1 MLTDNEIKV
10 LKHINKR
17 GYIPSLTLKEIFN
30 TPKGKMALTKQN
42 FPNIRHKLRSFMTAE
57 RHGMYRGGFQWF
69 SAVEW
74 KNGDCDL
81 RKFLKKELTPAPSGG

>member
-1 MLTDNEIKV
+1 MLTDNEVEI
-10 LKHINKR
+10 LKHIKRR

-30 TPKGKMALTKQN
+30 TPKGKMALTKHN

-57 RHGMYRGGFQWF
+57 SQGMYRGGFQWF

-74 KNGDCDL
+74 KDGYNSLDE
-81 RKFLKKELTPAPSGG
+81 FLKRELSI